1 MKKLLAAFLAVL
13 MLLPLASCKKDE
25 NEWALK
31 IEGTEISDEIYTY
44 FLDKVISRPSDYGL
58 EENASEKSLRNAAVD
73 ECKRYIS
80 VNTEF
85 VKMGLSLSSAEKVG
99 ISDEVNNIWMRF
111 ENHYTKIGVSKQTVT
126 KICTA
131 KAYEK
136 AIFTEL
142 YDRGAQDAAAE
153 EEIKNYFYEN
163 YTAFITVCVYFNS
176 SDGVSPM
183 TQLEINELLAA
194 FNTLAAA
201 PAGTPESF
209 SESVQA
215 LGYTPSST
223 VILKKGSDGYPEG
236 FFDKVYAQTDSTV
249 QIIQYEDCVFA
260 VFKENLKNKGDSV
273 YANYRTVCINE
284 LYADENNARIE
295 NNIKNLDVK
304 ENDDVINEI
313 YNNLKD

>member
-1 MKKLLAAFLAVL
+1 MKKLLAAFLAAL
-13 MLLPLASCKKDE
+13 MLLSLASCKKDE
-25 NEWALK
+25 GAWALK
-31 IEGTEISDEIYTY
+31 IEGTEISDELYTY

-58 EENASEKSLRNAAVD
+58 EENASEKALCNAAVD

-80 VNTEF
+80 INTEF
-85 VKMGLSLSSAEKVG
+85 VKMGLSLSSAEKVS

-111 ENHYTKIGVSKQTVT
+111 ENHYTEIGVSKQTVT

-142 YDRGAQDAAAE
+142 YDRGAQDTAAE
-153 EEIKNYFYEN
+153 EEIKSYFYEN

-183 TQLEINELLAA
+183 TQLEINELITA
-194 FNTLAAA
+194 FDTLAAA

-215 LGYTPSST
+215 LGYTPSNT

-236 FFDKVYAQTDSTV
+236 FFDKVYTQTDSTV
-249 QIIQYEDCVFA
+249 RIIRYEDCVFA
-260 VFKENLKNKGDSV
+260 VFKENLKEKGDSV

-284 LYADENNARIE
+284 LYADENNSRIE
-295 NNIKNLDVK
+295 NSIKNLDVNK
-304 ENDDVINEI
+304 NDEVIKEI
-313 YNNLKD
+313 YNSLKA